1 MNTQTKNKLNKKKPC
16 FLPSQSSSMNQLTHI
31 ELLRKNQYKETNSVF
46 QQSFPK
52 NILHT
57 MQSKRDRYI
66 ESVDEKQTREKHK
79 NEKHTLTHKKCFKV
93 NRA

>member
-1 MNTQTKNKLNKKKPC
+1 
-16 FLPSQSSSMNQLTHI
+16 MNQLTHV
-31 ELLRKNQYKETNSVF
+31 EVLRKNQCKETNSIF

-66 ESVDEKQTREKHK
+66 ESVDEKQTLEKHK
-79 NEKHTLTHKKCFKV
+79 NEKHTSQAHTRNIWKSIEPKKFG
-93 NRA
+93 NWQIS

>member
-1 MNTQTKNKLNKKKPC
+1 MFPPKLI
-16 FLPSQSSSMNQLTHI
+16 SSMNQLMHI
-31 ELLRKNQYKETNSVF
+31 KLLRKNQCKETNSIF

-66 ESVDEKQTREKHK
+66 ESGCKTNTRKKQKWK
-79 NEKHTLTHKKCFKV
+79 AHTHMHTQEIFE
-93 NRA
+93 NQ